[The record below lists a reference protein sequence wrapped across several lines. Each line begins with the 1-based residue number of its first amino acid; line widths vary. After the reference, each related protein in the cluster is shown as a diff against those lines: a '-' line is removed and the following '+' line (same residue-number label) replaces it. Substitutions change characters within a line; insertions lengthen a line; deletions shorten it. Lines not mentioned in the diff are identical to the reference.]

1 MAEFIDYAVTNKVGT
16 ITINRP
22 QARNAMASRELMGIK
37 MKWLTL
43 RMLVVTLAVLPASL
57 LVANSSW
64 ATAES
69 SPTTESSAPKETKK
83 KTGNKRVCKKVKPT
97 GSHIASRVCLK
108 KKEWDAMAKA
118 AQENLRKSTVGDTG
132 SVSQ

>member
-1 MAEFIDYAVTNKVGT
+1 MERLI
-16 ITINRP
+16 
-22 QARNAMASRELMGIK
+22 
-37 MKWLTL
+37 L
-43 RMLVVTLAVLPASL
+43 RMLIVMLAVLPVSF
-57 LVANSSW
+57 LVANSSS
-64 ATAES
+64 ATA
-69 SPTTESSAPKETKK
+69 ESSAPKETKK